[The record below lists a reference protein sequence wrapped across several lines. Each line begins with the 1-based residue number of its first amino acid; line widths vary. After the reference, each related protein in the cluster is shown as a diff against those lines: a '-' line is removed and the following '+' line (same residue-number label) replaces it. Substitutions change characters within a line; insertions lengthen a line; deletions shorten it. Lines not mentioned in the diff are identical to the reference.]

1 MMHARAASAMAALL
15 LVTGCS
21 GGGGTSTPAPINTP
35 GTGNSAQSD
44 TAISVTNSFGTPV
57 KTLSSYDA
65 TVNSPGG
72 GGASSRAH
80 RASLALGVCTDGVEF
95 FAPDKN
101 GDANSTELEY
111 FYDNACTEPARDAV
125 RIYTSTGAN
134 SETVARTISLY
145 APGNATAIA
154 TRADTETISN
164 ATFDSYGYP
173 LVASGFDRSDTS
185 QLTIGGSLTIASGDE
200 LVMSPGTSSNT
211 YCGDSAGYNATGFA
225 KLGLTF
231 GWQGIASAGSRTV
244 NGDGTVTWG
253 ATHAGSVSQGAI
265 GALSIATGTE
275 STACPIATPMFTL
288 AGGTQDGTY
297 NIPVSA
303 TFLDGV
309 LVNLT
314 VTGATLASGNTLT
327 VSTTAGVL
335 PTSSSF
341 IQGTISNGS
350 KQIAT
355 FSLDCFGD
363 GTLTVTGTGTQYA
376 VTDWHVVH

>member
-1 MMHARAASAMAALL
+1 MAALL
-15 LVTGCS
+15 LVTACS
-21 GGGGTSTPAPINTP
+21 GGGSGTPAPISSP
-35 GTGNSAQSD
+35 GNGGSAQSD
-44 TAISVTNSFGTPV
+44 TAIAITNSFGTPV

-65 TVNSPGG
+65 SVNSPGG
-72 GGASSRAH
+72 SGAASRAH
-80 RASLALGVCTDGVEF
+80 RSGLTSGSCLAGVEF
-95 FAPDKN
+95 YAPDKN
-101 GDANSTELEY
+101 GDPNSTELEY
-111 FYDNACTEPARDAV
+111 FYDSACTEMARDAV

-134 SETVARTISLY
+134 SETVARTVSLY
-145 APGNATAIA
+145 ALGNSSAIA

-173 LVASGFDRSDTS
+173 IVTSGFDRSDTS

-211 YCGDSAGYNATGFA
+211 YCGDSAGYNSTGFA

-231 GWQGIASAGSRTV
+231 GWQGIASNGSRTV
-244 NGDGTVTWG
+244 NGDGSVTWG
-253 ATHAGSVSQGAI
+253 ATHAGTSSQGAI

-275 STACPIATPMFTL
+275 STACPIATPMFAL

-297 NIPVSA
+297 DIPVSA
-303 TFLDGV
+303 TFLYGV
-309 LVNLT
+309 LTNLT
-314 VTGATLASGNTLT
+314 VTGATLSNGNTLT
-327 VSTTAGVL
+327 VSTTPGVL

-341 IQGTISNGS
+341 IQGTIANGT

-363 GTLTVTGTGTQYA
+363 GILTVSGTGAQYA